1 MIAPVDVERESILAA
16 TRFATNEILEYI
28 NHFKISCVQIDTHD
42 QTPNT
47 FCQIVS
53 RLLCIIENGVC
64 HGLKLTEPNSPN
76 SPDPWP
82 ILSYAKFDEQC
93 QHNHDEIARNIKT
106 GLGRARFWIRQSLV
120 CKKLGSNL
128 LSVVER
134 KNEPCIPANSINL
147 PSNSNTGFCSF
158 AELYSK
164 DSLLMTASGVA
175 FVGILSGL
183 DVIDF
188 SYIPEDD
195 FTQLDLP
202 LFPIDYGSC
211 IKFYSH
217 DTNGSSSPDNQDD
230 SLSSLL
236 ENKRSLEEEL
246 ATNQSTLGSLTKM
259 LKRFKLENEAL
270 KLSKADLESE
280 ISKLKINNEKLSNL
294 YVRQTREMQSE
305 LDAAKRSNLFHGSQ
319 KAELERQVSEERRR
333 RLEVENALSEEKEAR
348 IAMETEISR
357 LQTFNIE
364 RETSLTEHRNQIAE
378 MVKLNKEFSEKLRSV
393 TAELEA
399 TNKRAADLQEKV
411 DGMSSVLTAMNE
423 RCHQLK
429 DEKEANERT
438 MKEAVERANQ
448 ADRQCV
454 QLHADL
460 EANKETTQNLQS
472 QLEEVYTDLVS
483 IKALQENL
491 DRKSQSLRERDAL
504 ISDLQRRCGEAEQTL
519 SEMSNVLEVAR
530 LRAEHAEERVRSLST
545 AKWMSDSEATSCAL
559 CDARFS
565 LSKRKHHC
573 RNCGLI
579 FCQECSSFKMPL
591 PSSSKPVRVCET
603 CHNQLMERYAVMR

>member
-1 MIAPVDVERESILAA
+1 MSTPADVERESILAA
-16 TRFATNEILEYI
+16 TRFATREILEYI
-28 NHFKISCVQIDTHD
+28 NRFKISCVEIDACD
-42 QTPNT
+42 QTSST
-47 FCQIVS
+47 LCHIVS

-64 HGLKLTEPNSPN
+64 HGLKSTEPNSPN

-82 ILSYAKFDEQC
+82 VLRFAKFDERS
-93 QHNHDEIARNIKT
+93 QHKRDEITRSIKT
-106 GLGRARFWIRQSLV
+106 GLGRTRFWIRQSLV
-120 CKKLGSNL
+120 YKKLGSNL
-128 LSVVER
+128 LSVVEN
-134 KNEPCIPANSINL
+134 KNEPCIPANSVEL
-147 PSNSNTGFCSF
+147 PNISNTGSCSF
-158 AELYSK
+158 SDLYSK
-164 DSLLMTASGVA
+164 DSLLMTESGVA

-188 SYIPEDD
+188 SYIPKNG

-202 LFPIDYGSC
+202 LFPIDYASC

-217 DTNGSSSPDNQDD
+217 DTNSSASPDNQGEC
-230 SLSSLL
+230 LSSVLK
-236 ENKRSLEEEL
+236 NKRCLEEEL
-246 ATNQSTLGSLTKM
+246 ATNQTALTNLTKM
-259 LKRFKLENEAL
+259 FNYLKLENDAI

-294 YVRQTREMQSE
+294 YVRQTREMQNE
-305 LDAAKRSNLFHGSQ
+305 LEAAKRSNLSYDSQ

-333 RLEVENALSEEKEAR
+333 RIEAESVLAQEKESR
-348 IAMETEISR
+348 IAIETEISH

-364 RETSLTEHRNQIAE
+364 RENSLTEHRNQIAE

-399 TNKRAADLQEKV
+399 TNKRAGDLQEKV

-438 MKEAVERANQ
+438 MKEAIERANQ
-448 ADRQCV
+448 ADRQCA

-491 DRKSQSLRERDAL
+491 DRKSQSLRERDAM
-504 ISDLQRRCGEAEQTL
+504 ISELQRRCGEAEQTL
-519 SEMSNVLEVAR
+519 SEMSNVVEVAR
-530 LRAEHAEERVRSLST
+530 LRADHAEERVRSLST
-545 AKWMSDSEATSCAL
+545 A
-559 CDARFS
+559 
-565 LSKRKHHC
+565 
-573 RNCGLI
+573 
-579 FCQECSSFKMPL
+579 
-591 PSSSKPVRVCET
+591 
-603 CHNQLMERYAVMR
+603 NQLRRRRRSREAEKRFHATEDKNMDLTVEIWRSVTIVSNLPQYLPLM